1 MGFRLGPI
9 NRSFI
14 IIGGGC
20 EKEEGDDGGR
30 KEDGQT
36 RYKQVEWE
44 NWQRGI
50 YWNKIK
56 FILIFVVLDVAI
68 KMK

>member
-1 MGFRLGPI
+1 MK
-9 NRSFI
+9 
-14 IIGGGC
+14 
-20 EKEEGDDGGR
+20 KEEGDDGGR

-56 FILIFVVLDVAI
+56 FILILGKFVVLDVAI
-68 KMK
+68 KKG